1 MIRLVKLFRDYKDYE
16 AIFAGRIISSLS
28 MTRTEFDRLVVS
40 MGRKLY
46 AHAYRILEDKEGS
59 EDAVQEVFV
68 RMWKMRMKLDEYE
81 SIEALSMTML
91 KNYCIDQFR
100 KRRLFDQGGEAAF
113 AGLYDKEPSPQ
124 EQIER
129 GETSDIILRI
139 IEKLP
144 DQYREIIR
152 MRDIEELGFE
162 EIAKMTGRNVNSVRV
177 ILSRARKNVRE
188 EFRKQIR

>member
-113 AGLYDKEPSPQ
+113 AGLYDNEPSPQ

-139 IEKLP
+139 IEELP

>member
-139 IEKLP
+139 IEELP

>member
-1 MIRLVKLFRDYKDYE
+1 MIRLVKLFRDYKEYE

-139 IEKLP
+139 IEELP